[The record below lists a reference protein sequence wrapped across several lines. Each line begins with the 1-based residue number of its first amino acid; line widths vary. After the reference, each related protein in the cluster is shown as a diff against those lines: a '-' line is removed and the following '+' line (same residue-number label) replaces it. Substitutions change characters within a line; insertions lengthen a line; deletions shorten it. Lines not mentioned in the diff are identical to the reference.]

1 MAALA
6 AVILEMKWCNANVCV
21 LMYCLGTNFSK
32 VTTCRQSLQ
41 CASEVARA
49 LMWLVC
55 AEYTTSCQR
64 GCLLCVIEAV
74 AYARCTGH
82 FVEVQH
88 GGLLWSSNLV
98 QKWSNQHHFG
108 VPRRTVVSAAELRP
122 VPGDQQRWWST
133 SQVSSWKTLKHHA
146 ACLMGVAEAFFWRV
160 LLQVAIVLCRP
171 HSLVKLAGFSVYSLN
186 LPSINSPCVQEWN
199 LG

>member
-6 AVILEMKWCNANVCV
+6 AVILEMKWCSANVCV

-32 VTTCRQSLQ
+32 VTTCRQSLR
-41 CASEVARA
+41 CASEVARG

-88 GGLLWSSNLV
+88 KGLLWSSNLV
-98 QKWSNQHHFG
+98 QKWSNRHHFG
-108 VPRRTVVSAAELRP
+108 VPQRTVVSAAELRL
-122 VPGDQQRWWST
+122 VPGDQQRWWSCPR
-133 SQVSSWKTLKHHA
+133 SAHGKLWSSAPCCMSHGGW
-146 ACLMGVAEAFFWRV
+146 
-160 LLQVAIVLCRP
+160 QRP
-171 HSLVKLAGFSVYSLN
+171 SEGCSFK
-186 LPSINSPCVQEWN
+186 
-199 LG
+199 